1 MKKKKRLQQGLFDD
15 KEELTPAKA
24 WDQDAAKRALDELF
38 SLTHQYKSSKEYHSL
53 LQFTARFRF
62 YSPYNAMLVHIQMP
76 GARFVASAHRW
87 NRDYERKIKAGARTL
102 IMLQP
107 MTPVMFVFDVS
118 DTEGKPLPP
127 EVENPF
133 EVRHGKIGPKL
144 GKTIENAQR
153 DGVAVHTAS
162 LGSQQGGSLKT
173 IRPVT
178 ESLMFGETRVP
189 LRYALEFGENTSE
202 ESRYATLAHEL
213 AHLYCGHLGTPNK
226 KWWPDRRGLAH
237 NIREF
242 EAESVS
248 YMVCARQGIDTPSER
263 YLADYVDAEDQ
274 VPPIS
279 LDCVMKAATL
289 IETMGGMTLSPRK
302 AEQGKGG

>member
-1 MKKKKRLQQGLFDD
+1 
-15 KEELTPAKA
+15 
-24 WDQDAAKRALDELF
+24 
-38 SLTHQYKSSKEYHSL
+38 
-53 LQFTARFRF
+53 
-62 YSPYNAMLVHIQMP
+62 
-76 GARFVASAHRW
+76 
-87 NRDYERKIKAGARTL
+87 
-102 IMLQP
+102 
-107 MTPVMFVFDVS
+107 
-118 DTEGKPLPP
+118 
-127 EVENPF
+127 
-133 EVRHGKIGPKL
+133 
-144 GKTIENAQR
+144 
-153 DGVAVHTAS
+153 
-162 LGSQQGGSLKT
+162 
-173 IRPVT
+173 
-178 ESLMFGETRVP
+178 MFGETRVP

-263 YLADYVDAEDQ
+263 YLANYVDTEDQ

-289 IETMGGMTLSPRK
+289 IETMGGITLSPRK